1 MEVSTKSGTSIEWTE
16 EAKLVI
22 IKIVQLDGCQRLQK
36 AELFEELYDLWTTDG
51 LISEKVAAAQFEVHS
66 PFIFEAI
73 VDTFP
78 EERKQYVITIESI
91 HNSLKKGSPYMTTDD
106 KVICCTKDEKKKYS
120 SLYYKNNQSIKYHFN
135 KLLDEFLQFIKDKHS
150 KLLPI
155 EPLAMT
161 IETESLVPD
170 PPVTR
175 ESLDRN
181 AKADT
186 TVPGHFTGM

>member
-51 LISEKVAAAQFEVHS
+51 LISEKVATAQFEVHD

-91 HNSLKKGSPYMTTDD
+91 HNSLKKIQ
-106 KVICCTKDEKKKYS
+106 K
-120 SLYYKNNQSIKYHFN
+120 
-135 KLLDEFLQFIKDKHS
+135 
-150 KLLPI
+150 
-155 EPLAMT
+155 
-161 IETESLVPD
+161 
-170 PPVTR
+170 
-175 ESLDRN
+175 
-181 AKADT
+181 
-186 TVPGHFTGM
+186 